1 VYSSFKLIHYS
12 IAFKNGKKKAGSCDF
27 YIIIKL
33 NNPKKK
39 KKKEEEEEEG
49 RSQINSMHTRK
60 TLVTKTQKVS
70 LSLSLSL
77 LKKKQTTEEN
87 IYCCNVK
94 KKKKKKKNSK

>member
-39 KKKEEEEEEG
+39 KKKRRRRRRG
-49 RSQINSMHTRK
+49 QISNKFDAYAENSGYENSK
-60 TLVTKTQKVS
+60 S

-77 LKKKQTTEEN
+77 SIKKKTDDRGKY
-87 IYCCNVK
+87 ILL
-94 KKKKKKKNSK
+94 